1 MAQSAPALH
10 EHHVPQGWPRWLY
23 STNHQDIRTM
33 YLVVAILGRAIGGIL
48 SIGARPCPARAC

>member
-33 YLVVAILGRAIGGIL
+33 YLVVAILA
-48 SIGARPCPARAC
+48 